1 MSKEQPK
8 LEKSNKNGIGIRK
21 KELLILAVVGMLL
34 LLAVAFVFG
43 DNNKRTLNGA
53 ESFSD
58 NEAKVCALLEQMQG
72 VGDAHVMIYESDDGV
87 ESVVIVCEGANDLQV
102 IMNIREA
109 VAAALGTQEKAVK
122 IYLKK
127 A

>member
-1 MSKEQPK
+1 MSKERTK
-8 LEKSNKNGIGIRK
+8 LEKSEKNTISMRK
-21 KELLILAVVGMLL
+21 KELFLLAVIGIIL
-34 LLAVAFVFG
+34 LLAIALVFG
-43 DNNKRTLNGA
+43 DNKRTLNEA
-53 ESFSD
+53 ESLSD
-58 NEAKVCALLEQMQG
+58 NEIKVCALLEQMQG
-72 VGDAHVMIYESDDGV
+72 VGDAHVMIYESADGV

-109 VAAALGTQEKAVK
+109 VAAALGMQEKSVK

>member
-1 MSKEQPK
+1 MSKKMEQSTK
-8 LEKSNKNGIGIRK
+8 SDSNKMSVKK
-21 KELLILAVVGMLL
+21 KELF
-34 LLAVAFVFG
+34 LLAVIGLILLFAIAFVFG
-43 DNNKRTLNGA
+43 EEKTTAYQTNNLS
-53 ESFSD
+53 E
-58 NEAKVCALLEQMQG
+58 NEAKVCALLQEMQG
-72 VGDAHVMIYESDDGV
+72 VGDAHVMIYESDEGV

-109 VAAALGTQEKAVK
+109 VAAALGTQEKSVK

>member
-1 MSKEQPK
+1 MSKERTK
-8 LEKSNKNGIGIRK
+8 LEKSGKNGISMRK
-21 KELLILAVVGMLL
+21 KELLLLAVIGIIL
-34 LLAVAFVFG
+34 LLAIAFVFG
-43 DNNKRTLNGA
+43 ENKRTLNEA
-53 ESFSD
+53 ESLSD
-58 NEAKVCALLEQMQG
+58 NEIKVCALLEQMQG
-72 VGDAHVMIYESDDGV
+72 VGDAHVMIYESADGV

-109 VAAALGTQEKAVK
+109 VAAALGTQEKSVK

>member
-1 MSKEQPK
+1 MSKERTK
-8 LEKSNKNGIGIRK
+8 LEKGEKSTISMRK
-21 KELLILAVVGMLL
+21 KELFLLAVIGIIL
-34 LLAVAFVFG
+34 LLAIALVFG
-43 DNNKRTLNGA
+43 DNKRTLNEA
-53 ESFSD
+53 ESLSD
-58 NEAKVCALLEQMQG
+58 NEIKVCALLEQMQG
-72 VGDAHVMIYESDDGV
+72 VGDAHVMIYESADGV

-109 VAAALGTQEKAVK
+109 VAAALGTQEKSVK

>member
-1 MSKEQPK
+1 MSKERTK
-8 LEKSNKNGIGIRK
+8 LEKGEKSTISMRK
-21 KELLILAVVGMLL
+21 KELLLLAVIGIIL
-34 LLAVAFVFG
+34 LLAIAFVFG
-43 DNNKRTLNGA
+43 DNKRTLNEA
-53 ESFSD
+53 ESLSD

-72 VGDAHVMIYESDDGV
+72 VGDAHVMIYESADGV

-109 VAAALGTQEKAVK
+109 VAAALGTQEKSVK

>member
-1 MSKEQPK
+1 MSKERTK
-8 LEKSNKNGIGIRK
+8 LEKGEKSTISMRK
-21 KELLILAVVGMLL
+21 KELLLLAVIGIIL
-34 LLAVAFVFG
+34 LLAIALVFG
-43 DNNKRTLNGA
+43 DNKRTLNEA
-53 ESFSD
+53 ESLSD
-58 NEAKVCALLEQMQG
+58 NEIKVCALLEQMQG
-72 VGDAHVMIYESDDGV
+72 VGDAHVMIYESADGV

-109 VAAALGTQEKAVK
+109 VAAALGTQEKSVK

>member
-1 MSKEQPK
+1 MSKERTK
-8 LEKSNKNGIGIRK
+8 LEKSEKSTISMRK
-21 KELLILAVVGMLL
+21 KELFLLAVIGIIL
-34 LLAVAFVFG
+34 LLAIALVFG
-43 DNNKRTLNGA
+43 DNKRTLNEA
-53 ESFSD
+53 ESLSD
-58 NEAKVCALLEQMQG
+58 NEIKVCALLEQMQG
-72 VGDAHVMIYESDDGV
+72 VGDAHVMIYESADGV

>member
-1 MSKEQPK
+1 MGKERTK
-8 LEKSNKNGIGIRK
+8 LEKSEKSTISMRK
-21 KELLILAVVGMLL
+21 KELFLLAVIGIIL
-34 LLAVAFVFG
+34 LLAIVLVFG
-43 DNNKRTLNGA
+43 DNKRTLNEA
-53 ESFSD
+53 ESLSD
-58 NEAKVCALLEQMQG
+58 NEIKVCALLEQMQG
-72 VGDAHVMIYESDDGV
+72 VGDAHVMIYESADGV